1 MNTLRPQ
8 VKKNVSSLRKGLGWF
23 ATLVGVALLI
33 VLVGCPED
41 DSSSSSSP
49 VTVALTNEAT
59 GNLSVT
65 IRAGELGM
73 DDTTVW
79 VIVFPDGTTLAGDL
93 IAERIAN
100 VKNGGISSGFDSAE
114 MPVASLANVMAD
126 ITSVDKAQEL
136 TLPSS
141 DVTLSGASSITAGTS
156 YVVYVVIGD
165 GSPEL
170 DRVSSRLVV
179 TATDAVAPTATIVA
193 ESVNSATSGVG
204 SITATFTGL
213 SEPATA
219 YWIVVNDG
227 DCPTDVASVKDVP
240 ASGEIAIAFTA
251 ANGGGP
257 VRGSTEIDNDAD
269 TDVGDEIMITGAAPG
284 ISGGT
289 HDLCIVLEDAAGNA
303 GDVLTQILTP

>member
-49 VTVALTNEAT
+49 VTVALTDGIADNFS
-59 GNLSVT
+59 LT
-65 IRAGELGM
+65 IRASAVEDLE
-73 DDTTVW
+73 DTVW
-79 VIVFPDGTTLAGDL
+79 AVVFPVGTALAGTGDEQ
-93 IAERIAN
+93 ITN
-100 VKNGGISSGFDSAE
+100 VQVGG
-114 MPVASLANVMAD
+114 P
-126 ITSVDKAQEL
+126 
-136 TLPSS
+136 
-141 DVTLSGASSITAGTS
+141 TAGVDNNGTAS
-156 YVVYVVIGD
+156 GTVAIFTDEFSANADRTEDLAFMDTVEISGSSSFTLGTEYAIYVAIGNDD
-165 GSPEL
+165 GARL
-170 DRVSSRLVV
+170 IGGRLVV
-179 TATDAVAPTATIVA
+179 TATDGTAPTATIVA

-219 YWIVVNDG
+219 YWIVVDDG
-227 DCPTDVASVKDVP
+227 ACPTDVASVKDVP

-269 TDVGDEIMITGAAPG
+269 TDVSNVIMITGAAPG

>member
-59 GNLSVT
+59 GNLTVM
-65 IRAGELGM
+65 IRASELGM

-79 VIVFPDGTTLAGDL
+79 AIVFPDGTTLAGDL
-93 IAERIAN
+93 IADQIAN
-100 VKNGGISSGFDSAE
+100 VKNGGVSSGVDSAE
-114 MPVASLANVMAD
+114 MPVGSLANVMTD
-126 ITSVDKAQEL
+126 ITSADKTEDL
-136 TLPSS
+136 VLPL
-141 DVTLSGASSITAGTS
+141 DVTLSGAASITVGTS
-156 YVVYVVIGD
+156 YVVYVVIGND
-165 GSPEL
+165 TVDV

-179 TATDAVAPTATIVA
+179 TATDGTAPTATIVA

-219 YWIVVNDG
+219 YWIVVDDG
-227 DCPTDVASVKDVP
+227 ACPTDVASVKDVP

-269 TDVGDEIMITGAAPG
+269 TDVSNVIMITGAAPG